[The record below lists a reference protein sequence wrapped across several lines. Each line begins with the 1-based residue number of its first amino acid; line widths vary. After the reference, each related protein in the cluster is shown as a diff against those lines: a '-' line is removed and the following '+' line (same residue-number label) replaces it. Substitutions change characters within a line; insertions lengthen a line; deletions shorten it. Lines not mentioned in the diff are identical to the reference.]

1 MPGSAPDASVGGG
14 HGRLGVVTGAEGGWV
29 VETVD
34 GAMVRLRS
42 GKIGLINVDVKA
54 PVSGG
59 ELHVDADSVHLT
71 LRLALDELRTGNFLL
86 QGAARSIVSRN
97 DAHVLS
103 YSGEG
108 PVAHTPWH
116 VVGHAKAGS
125 VDVELGLDVIPC
137 GPADDPMA
145 EIELKGSASMGTVHL
160 PLPGMGTVD
169 DFAFD
174 VDGRF
179 ALRAQ
184 H

>member
-1 MPGSAPDASVGGG
+1 
-14 HGRLGVVTGAEGGWV
+14 VTGTEGSWI

-59 ELHVDADSVHLT
+59 ELHVDGDVVHLT
-71 LRLALDELRTGNFLL
+71 LRLALDELRTGNFLV
-86 QGAARSIVSRN
+86 QGAARSIVTRN

-103 YSGEG
+103 YSGDG
-108 PVAHTPWH
+108 PSAPLPWH
-116 VVGHAKAGS
+116 VIGHAKAGS
-125 VDVELGLDVIPC
+125 VDVELGLDILPC
-137 GPADDPMA
+137 GPSDDPMA
-145 EIELKGSASMGTVHL
+145 EVELKGSASMGTVHL

-179 ALRAQ
+179 ALRAKD
-184 H
+184 